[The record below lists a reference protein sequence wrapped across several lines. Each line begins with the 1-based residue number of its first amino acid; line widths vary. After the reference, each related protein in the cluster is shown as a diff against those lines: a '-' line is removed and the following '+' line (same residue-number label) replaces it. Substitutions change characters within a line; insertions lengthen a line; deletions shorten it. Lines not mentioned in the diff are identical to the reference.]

1 MPSVDCPIADCAYT
15 TPDLDAVIVA
25 ALLTTHGTTH
35 TTPRPRPSADA
46 SAKVE
51 KVKRPS
57 ISPAGSSEDW
67 TYFISRWQDYVTA
80 TKVTGRDMIIQ
91 LLECCDENL
100 RKDLTRSTIG
110 TLTDKSEADV
120 LKAIRLLAVREE
132 NVMVARVTLNN
143 MHQDRDETIRS
154 FGARL
159 RGQANVCKYSIECP
173 SCHTD
178 VSYTEASRRP
188 ESRY

>member
-1 MPSVDCPIADCAYT
+1 MPSVDCPIAGCTYT
-15 TPDLDAVIVA
+15 TPDLDAAIVA

-46 SAKVE
+46 SVKVE

-100 RKDLTRSTIG
+100 RKDLTRSAIG
-110 TLTDKSEADV
+110 TLTD
-120 LKAIRLLAVREE
+120 
-132 NVMVARVTLNN
+132 
-143 MHQDRDETIRS
+143 
-154 FGARL
+154 
-159 RGQANVCKYSIECP
+159 
-173 SCHTD
+173 
-178 VSYTEASRRP
+178 
-188 ESRY
+188 